1 MCFLCVQGKTRHRV
15 VTLQGQLVDQ
25 SGTMSGGGG
34 RVVKGRMSSKAVSD
48 VTPQQVEELTKRLA
62 DNERAAE
69 VSVGR
74 RGREK
79 GGEEREGERRRKEV
93 KGRKGGEVKS
103 AEVIGGGGERGTA
116 TAFLPPSR
124 SVVSADEGW
133 SNTLRS

>member
-1 MCFLCVQGKTRHRV
+1 MFCSVLFCSVLFCSVCFLCVQGKTRHRV

-74 RGREK
+74 RGEGREK
-79 GGEEREGERRRKEV
+79 GGEGREKGGEGREGEGRGREGGRREEKRSEGKE
-93 KGRKGGEVKS
+93 GRGGEIS
-103 AEVIGGGGERGTA
+103 
-116 TAFLPPSR
+116 
-124 SVVSADEGW
+124 
-133 SNTLRS
+133 

>member
-1 MCFLCVQGKTRHRV
+1 MTCSVLFCSVCFLCVQGKTRHRV

-69 VSVGR
+69 VGVGR
-74 RGREK
+74 RGKGRREK
-79 GGEEREGERRRKEV
+79 GGRGGKRREGRE
-93 KGRKGGEVKS
+93 GRGKK
-103 AEVIGGGGERGTA
+103 
-116 TAFLPPSR
+116 
-124 SVVSADEGW
+124 
-133 SNTLRS
+133 

>member
-1 MCFLCVQGKTRHRV
+1 MQGKTRHRV

-69 VSVGR
+69 VGVGR
-74 RGREK
+74 RGKGRGEK
-79 GGEEREGERRRKEV
+79 GGRGGKRREGREEG
-93 KGRKGGEVKS
+93 KGRGEKGGREEEVREGGEGRGGKGGRGGERSEVRGGRGGEVS
-103 AEVIGGGGERGTA
+103 
-116 TAFLPPSR
+116 
-124 SVVSADEGW
+124 
-133 SNTLRS
+133 

>member
-1 MCFLCVQGKTRHRV
+1 MQGKTRHRV

-69 VSVGR
+69 VGVGR
-74 RGREK
+74 RGKGRGEK
-79 GGEEREGERRRKEV
+79 GGKRRGGREGGERSE
-93 KGRKGGEVKS
+93 GRGGRGGEVS
-103 AEVIGGGGERGTA
+103 
-116 TAFLPPSR
+116 
-124 SVVSADEGW
+124 
-133 SNTLRS
+133 

>member
-1 MCFLCVQGKTRHRV
+1 MQGKTRHRV

-69 VSVGR
+69 VGVGR
-74 RGREK
+74 RGKGRGGK
-79 GGEEREGERRRKEV
+79 GGRGGKRREGREGREEEGREGGEGKEV
-93 KGRKGGEVKS
+93 RGGEGEEVKQ
-103 AEVIGGGGERGTA
+103 
-116 TAFLPPSR
+116 LK
-124 SVVSADEGW
+124 
-133 SNTLRS
+133 

>member
-1 MCFLCVQGKTRHRV
+1 MQGKTRHRV

-69 VSVGR
+69 VGVGR
-74 RGREK
+74 RGK
-79 GGEEREGERRRKEV
+79 GRGGKG
-93 KGRKGGEVKS
+93 GRKGREEEGRE
-103 AEVIGGGGERGTA
+103 GGREGKRREGRER
-116 TAFLPPSR
+116 R
-124 SVVSADEGW
+124 
-133 SNTLRS
+133 

>member
-1 MCFLCVQGKTRHRV
+1 MQGKTRHRV

-69 VSVGR
+69 VGVGR
-74 RGREK
+74 GGKGRGGK
-79 GGEEREGERRRKEV
+79 G
-93 KGRKGGEVKS
+93 GRKGRE
-103 AEVIGGGGERGTA
+103 EGGREGGREGKRREGRER
-116 TAFLPPSR
+116 R
-124 SVVSADEGW
+124 
-133 SNTLRS
+133 